1 MKKKFVK
8 IFCFSSP
15 TRAGPFPEGKAR
27 SASFLLPEGGR
38 RPGGGGDG
46 GERVHLSKPGDATV
60 LTLGLL
66 QAGGCRRRRVQPRG
80 QQEEGVVL
88 CGICRQPGHKAPTA
102 TPTPTRS
109 SRPEFLCF
117 FCIQPS
123 RPNVFRQKAARFS
136 EFPRFRG
143 RLGGLAPSPSP
154 DESFFLSFVGFQTT
168 RCFFVLFGGWSG
180 STLWGVLSLA
190 PGSSRGA
197 PVGGWAMGDGIL
209 AMGTAACSPR
219 RPLYPPVRSQSPG
232 GFWFC
237 FGALVW
243 FG

>member
-1 MKKKFVK
+1 M
-8 IFCFSSP
+8 
-15 TRAGPFPEGKAR
+15 
-27 SASFLLPEGGR
+27 
-38 RPGGGGDG
+38 
-46 GERVHLSKPGDATV
+46 HLSKPGDATV